1 MNFDD
6 TIDMVSKTANEN
18 YTSLRKLSEINL
30 NSWDQLVNK
39 QMEVMKSCFE
49 TSAKQAEIGKDTKR
63 ADELFGKQADL
74 ARELG
79 EQMVEGNQQ
88 VMDILNKTREE
99 YQALVEA
106 GAAQAKSQVE
116 AGAAQAKSQM
126 EQVTP
131 VKTKKAA

>member
-18 YTSLRKLSEINL
+18 YTSLRKLAEINL

-39 QMEVMKSCFE
+39 QMEVMKRCFE
-49 TSAKQAEIGKDTKR
+49 TTAKTAEIGKDTKR
-63 ADELFGKQADL
+63 VDELFGKQADL

-79 EQMVEGNQQ
+79 EQLVEGNQQ
-88 VMDILNKTREE
+88 VMNILSKTREE
-99 YQALVEA
+99 YQAWVEA
-106 GAAQAKSQVE
+106 GAAKAKSQL
-116 AGAAQAKSQM
+116 

-131 VKTKKAA
+131 AKTKKAA

>member
-18 YTSLRKLSEINL
+18 YTSLRKLAEINL

-39 QMEVMKSCFE
+39 QMEVMKRCFE
-49 TSAKQAEIGKDTKR
+49 TTAKTAEIGKDTR
-63 ADELFGKQADL
+63 RVDEFFSKQADV

-79 EQMVEGNQQ
+79 EQLVEGNQQ
-88 VMDILNKTREE
+88 VMNILNKTREE
-99 YQALVEA
+99 YQAWVES
-106 GAAQAKSQVE
+106 GAAKAKSQL
-116 AGAAQAKSQM
+116 

-131 VKTKKAA
+131 AKTKKAA

>member
-18 YTSLRKLSEINL
+18 YTSLRKLAEINL
-30 NSWDQLVNK
+30 NTWDQLVSK

-49 TSAKQAEIGKDTKR
+49 TTAKQAEIGKDTKR
-63 ADELFGKQADL
+63 ADELLSKQADL

-79 EQMVEGNQQ
+79 EQLVEGNQQ
-88 VMDILNKTREE
+88 VMSILNKTREE
-99 YQALVEA
+99 YQAWVEA
-106 GAAQAKSQVE
+106 N
-116 AGAAQAKSQM
+116 AAQAKSQM
-126 EQVTP
+126 EQAAP

>member
-6 TIDMVSKTANEN
+6 TIGMVSKTANEN
-18 YTSLRKLSEINL
+18 YTSLRKLAEINL

-49 TSAKQAEIGKDTKR
+49 TSAKQTEMGKDTKR
-63 ADELFGKQADL
+63 VDELFSKQAEL

-88 VMDILNKTREE
+88 VMDILNKTGEE
-99 YQALVEA
+99 YQAWI
-106 GAAQAKSQVE
+106 E

-126 EQVTP
+126 EQATP

>member
-6 TIDMVSKTANEN
+6 SIDMVSKTANEN
-18 YTSLRKLSEINL
+18 YNSLRKLAEINL
-30 NSWDQLVNK
+30 NAWDQLVSK

-49 TSAKQAEIGKDTKR
+49 TTAKQAEIGKDSKR
-63 ADELFGKQADL
+63 VDELLSKQADL

-79 EQMVEGNQQ
+79 EKMVDGNQQ
-88 VMDILNKTREE
+88 VMEILNKTREE
-99 YQALVEA
+99 YQ
-106 GAAQAKSQVE
+106 GWVE

-131 VKTKKAA
+131 IKTKKAA

>member
-18 YTSLRKLSEINL
+18 YTSLRKLAEINL
-30 NSWDQLVNK
+30 NTWDQLVSK

-49 TSAKQAEIGKDTKR
+49 TTAKQAEMGKDTKR
-63 ADELFGKQADL
+63 ADELLSKQADL

-79 EQMVEGNQQ
+79 EQLVEGNQQ
-88 VMDILNKTREE
+88 VMSILNKTREE
-99 YQALVEA
+99 YQAWVEA
-106 GAAQAKSQVE
+106 S
-116 AGAAQAKSQM
+116 AAQAKSQM
-126 EQVTP
+126 EQTAP

>member
-18 YTSLRKLSEINL
+18 YTSLRKLAEINL
-30 NSWDQLVNK
+30 NTWDQLVSK

-49 TSAKQAEIGKDTKR
+49 TTAKQAEMGKDTKR
-63 ADELFGKQADL
+63 ADELLSKQADL

-79 EQMVEGNQQ
+79 EQLVEGNQQ
-88 VMDILNKTREE
+88 VMSILNNTREE
-99 YQALVEA
+99 YQAWVEA
-106 GAAQAKSQVE
+106 S
-116 AGAAQAKSQM
+116 AAQAKSQM
-126 EQVTP
+126 EQAAP